1 MKIYCISDS
10 QEFEV
15 GLKLAGC
22 DGITCEKEDEIKNKI
37 DEIVKNKEYGILVI
51 TKTIYEK
58 AKEKVDKLRQTRRLP
73 LITII

>member
-1 MKIYCISDS
+1 MKIFCISDF
-10 QEFEV
+10 QELEV

-22 DGITCEKEDEIKNKI
+22 DGITCEKEDEVRKKI
-37 DEIVKNKEYGILVI
+37 DEIVENKEYGILVI

-58 AKEKVDKLRQTRRLP
+58 AKEKIDNLRQTTKLP